1 MKVDCFGLSLAEAK
15 DVDLILPAIE
25 GKRRAK
31 NYLSVEWTRRTP
43 AEVCDAEDDEAE
55 GDAENG
61 RHPHCCLSC

>member
-1 MKVDCFGLSLAEAK
+1 MDCFVLSLAEAK
-15 DVDLILPAIE
+15 GVYLIPPAIE

-31 NYLSVEWTRRTP
+31 NNLSVEWTRRTP
-43 AEVCDAEDDEAE
+43 AEEDDAEDDDAE